1 MAEAPTLTRF
11 TLTVDAGVAELTL
24 AVPEE
29 LNRMPPAFWEELP
42 AALEALEAR
51 GDVRVLIIAST
62 GKHFTAGMDV
72 SAFDGSG
79 ATPTDRGHAG
89 EQSRRHLLKLQD
101 VFSRLERARFP
112 VIAATQGGC
121 VGGGV
126 DLIAACDM
134 RYCRADAFFVIQ
146 EINIGLA
153 ADVGTLQRL
162 PKLIPAGLMR
172 ELAYTGR
179 RIFAEEAKAS
189 GLVNA
194 VFEDQETL
202 LSEVRRIARGIAE
215 KSPLAIHSSKE
226 IMNYARDHTLEDA
239 LRYQAVWMGALT
251 QGGELAEAFRAQ
263 KAGEAPSF
271 KDLPPL
277 EAQGK

>member
-89 EQSRRHLLKLQD
+89 ERSRRHLLKLQD

-112 VIAATQGGC
+112 VIAAT
-121 VGGGV
+121 
-126 DLIAACDM
+126 
-134 RYCRADAFFVIQ
+134 
-146 EINIGLA
+146 
-153 ADVGTLQRL
+153 
-162 PKLIPAGLMR
+162 
-172 ELAYTGR
+172 
-179 RIFAEEAKAS
+179 
-189 GLVNA
+189 
-194 VFEDQETL
+194 
-202 LSEVRRIARGIAE
+202 
-215 KSPLAIHSSKE
+215 
-226 IMNYARDHTLEDA
+226 
-239 LRYQAVWMGALT
+239 
-251 QGGELAEAFRAQ
+251 
-263 KAGEAPSF
+263 
-271 KDLPPL
+271 
-277 EAQGK
+277 

>member
-29 LNRMPPAFWEELP
+29 LNRMPPACWEELP

-89 EQSRRHLLKLQD
+89 ERSRRHLLKLQD
-101 VFSRLERARFP
+101 VFTRLERARFP
-112 VIAATQGGC
+112 VIAAIQGGC

-134 RYCRADAFFVIQ
+134 RFCRADAFFVIQ

-162 PKLIPAGLMR
+162 PKLIPTGLMR

-179 RIFAEEAKAS
+179 RMFAEEAKAS

-194 VFEDQETL
+194 VFEDQEAL
-202 LSEVRRIARGIAE
+202 LAEVRKIARSIAE
-215 KSPLAIHSSKE
+215 KSPLAVHSSKE

-263 KAGEAPSF
+263 RAGELPTF

>member
-89 EQSRRHLLKLQD
+89 ERSRRHLLKLQGPLWAQD
-101 VFSRLERARFP
+101 QASR
-112 VIAATQGGC
+112 G
-121 VGGGV
+121 
-126 DLIAACDM
+126 
-134 RYCRADAFFVIQ
+134 
-146 EINIGLA
+146 
-153 ADVGTLQRL
+153 
-162 PKLIPAGLMR
+162 
-172 ELAYTGR
+172 
-179 RIFAEEAKAS
+179 
-189 GLVNA
+189 
-194 VFEDQETL
+194 
-202 LSEVRRIARGIAE
+202 
-215 KSPLAIHSSKE
+215 
-226 IMNYARDHTLEDA
+226 
-239 LRYQAVWMGALT
+239 
-251 QGGELAEAFRAQ
+251 
-263 KAGEAPSF
+263 
-271 KDLPPL
+271 
-277 EAQGK
+277 

>member
-1 MAEAPTLTRF
+1 
-11 TLTVDAGVAELTL
+11 
-24 AVPEE
+24 
-29 LNRMPPAFWEELP
+29 MPPAFWEELP

-89 EQSRRHLLKLQD
+89 ERSRRHLLKLQD
-101 VFSRLERARFP
+101 VFTRLERARFP
-112 VIAATQGGC
+112 VIAAIQGGC

-134 RYCRADAFFVIQ
+134 RFCRADAFFVIQ

-162 PKLIPAGLMR
+162 PKLIPTGLMR

-179 RIFAEEAKAS
+179 RMFAEEAKAS

-194 VFEDQETL
+194 VFEDQEAL
-202 LSEVRRIARGIAE
+202 LAEVRKIARSIAE
-215 KSPLAIHSSKE
+215 KSPLAVHSSKE

-263 KAGEAPSF
+263 RAGELPTF

>member
-1 MAEAPTLTRF
+1 MAELPNLTRF

-24 AVPEE
+24 AVPEA

-42 AALEALEAR
+42 AALDALEAR

-62 GKHFTAGMDV
+62 GRHFTAGMDL

-79 ATPTDRGHAG
+79 GTPTDRGHAG
-89 EQSRRHLLKLQD
+89 ERSRRHLLKLQD

-126 DLIAACDM
+126 DLIAACDL

-162 PKLIPAGLMR
+162 PKLM
-172 ELAYTGR
+172 AYTGR
-179 RIFAEEAKAS
+179 RMFAEEAKAS

-194 VFEDQETL
+194 VFEDQESL
-202 LSEVRRIARGIAE
+202 LSEVRKIARSIAE

-263 KAGEAPSF
+263 RAGETPSF

>member
-1 MAEAPTLTRF
+1 
-11 TLTVDAGVAELTL
+11 
-24 AVPEE
+24 
-29 LNRMPPAFWEELP
+29 
-42 AALEALEAR
+42 
-51 GDVRVLIIAST
+51 
-62 GKHFTAGMDV
+62 
-72 SAFDGSG
+72 
-79 ATPTDRGHAG
+79 
-89 EQSRRHLLKLQD
+89 
-101 VFSRLERARFP
+101 
-112 VIAATQGGC
+112 

-126 DLIAACDM
+126 DLIAACDL

-179 RIFAEEAKAS
+179 RLFAEEAQTS

-194 VFEDQETL
+194 VFEDQEAL
-202 LSEVRRIARGIAE
+202 LAGVRRIAREIAE

-226 IMNYARDHTLEDA
+226 IMNYARDHSLEDA
-239 LRYQAVWMGALT
+239 LKYQAVWMGALT

-263 KAGEAPSF
+263 KAGEKPIF
-271 KDLPPL
+271 KDLPAL
-277 EAQGK
+277 G

>member
-1 MAEAPTLTRF
+1 M
-11 TLTVDAGVAELTL
+11 
-24 AVPEE
+24 
-29 LNRMPPAFWEELP
+29 
-42 AALEALEAR
+42 
-51 GDVRVLIIAST
+51 
-62 GKHFTAGMDV
+62 
-72 SAFDGSG
+72 
-79 ATPTDRGHAG
+79 
-89 EQSRRHLLKLQD
+89 KLQD

-251 QGGELAEAFRAQ
+251 QGGSWPRPSGLRRLGKPRA
-263 KAGEAPSF
+263 SRIF
-271 KDLPPL
+271 LPLKPRENENHFCL
-277 EAQGK
+277 TFVMDKGPGLPYDRAHIHRGVGQHGSRILP

>member
-1 MAEAPTLTRF
+1 MSEAPTLTRF

-42 AALEALEAR
+42 VALEALEAR

-79 ATPTDRGHAG
+79 ATPTDRGHTG
-89 EQSRRHLLKLQD
+89 ERSRRHLLKLQD

-134 RYCRADAFFVIQ
+134 RYCRADALFRHSGNQ
-146 EINIGLA
+146 HRPGRRCGHA
-153 ADVGTLQRL
+153 AAPAKAHPHR
-162 PKLIPAGLMR
+162 PHASAGLYR
-172 ELAYTGR
+172 SA
-179 RIFAEEAKAS
+179 
-189 GLVNA
+189 N
-194 VFEDQETL
+194 
-202 LSEVRRIARGIAE
+202 VR
-215 KSPLAIHSSKE
+215 
-226 IMNYARDHTLEDA
+226 
-239 LRYQAVWMGALT
+239 
-251 QGGELAEAFRAQ
+251 
-263 KAGEAPSF
+263 
-271 KDLPPL
+271 
-277 EAQGK
+277 